1 MLLYLQIY
9 SVDRAAASD
18 GHIVSTETP
27 RLVERKRRETR
38 RWKNKCHGRS
48 VVASF
53 LIRAAHAKAAAAA
66 ARHGT
71 RRFSHSI
78 NTHTNMQAPFS
89 ISFADLP
96 PSLEYK
102 AKPCCIDVAS
112 KNVNNIHRKN
122 GEKKDKLE
130 GGKVFFLL
138 ISKKR
143 MNDSYMN
150 GIQGSSS
157 KYFEN
162 RNLLSLCLC
171 SILLHHDEGERIY
184 ILYSSSFALSSFL
197 FISTARH
204 LSQFPR
210 LDYMYPTLNHIVFI
224 YSKCF
229 QNKREKL
236 LAYKCINIGNVK

>member
-1 MLLYLQIY
+1 M
-9 SVDRAAASD
+9 RA
-18 GHIVSTETP
+18 V
-27 RLVERKRRETR
+27 
-38 RWKNKCHGRS
+38 
-48 VVASF
+48 
-53 LIRAAHAKAAAAA
+53 HAKA

-71 RRFSHSI
+71 ARGTVSHTLSTRTRI
-78 NTHTNMQAPFS
+78 CRLLFS
-89 ISFADLP
+89 IAFADLP